1 MLGNCSSRTRT
12 FIDSGKERINLS
24 KKILIIEDDDD
35 IASIE
40 KDYLEV
46 SGYEVVVEE
55 NGVTGLAEAQTGE
68 YDLLLLD
75 VMLPGMDGFAICRK
89 LRDQIDIPIMMV
101 TAKRTDIDKIR
112 GLGFGADDYIEKP
125 FSPGVLVAKVK
136 SQLAQYER
144 LKGKNHENHRL
155 TIGDISLESDTHRV
169 FVRGEEKILPNKEF
183 KLLEF
188 LMIHAD
194 VVYSRE
200 SLYTR
205 IWGMDSLGNTAT
217 VPVHINR
224 LREALEEDPSNPK
237 HILTIWG
244 VGYKFRP

>member
-1 MLGNCSSRTRT
+1 MAKR
-12 FIDSGKERINLS
+12 
-24 KKILIIEDDDD
+24 ILIVEDDDD

-46 SGYEVVVEE
+46 SGYQVTVEE
-55 NGVTGLAEAQTGE
+55 NGTAGLTEALTGD
-68 YDLLLLD
+68 YDLILLD
-75 VMLPGMDGFAICRK
+75 VMLPGMDGFQIVRK
-89 LRDQIDIPIMMV
+89 LRDKVDIPIMMV

-144 LKGKNHENHRL
+144 LKGKPEDRKRI
-155 TIGDISLESDTHRV
+155 TISGITLESDTHRIW
-169 FVRGEEKILPNKEF
+169 VRGEEKVLPNKEF
-183 KLLEF
+183 QLLEF
-188 LMIHAD
+188 LMAHAD

-200 SLYTR
+200 TLYTR

-224 LREALEEDPSNPK
+224 LREAVEEDPSNPK

-244 VGYKFRP
+244 VGYKFKP

>member
-1 MLGNCSSRTRT
+1 MAKR
-12 FIDSGKERINLS
+12 
-24 KKILIIEDDDD
+24 ILIVEDDDD

-46 SGYEVVVEE
+46 SGYQVTVEE
-55 NGVTGLAEAQTGE
+55 NGTAGLTEALTGD
-68 YDLLLLD
+68 YDLILLD
-75 VMLPGMDGFAICRK
+75 VMLPGMDGFQIVRK
-89 LRDQIDIPIMMV
+89 LRDKVDIPIMMV

-144 LKGKNHENHRL
+144 LKGKPEDRKRI
-155 TIGDISLESDTHRV
+155 TISGITLESDTHCIW
-169 FVRGEEKILPNKEF
+169 VRGEEKVLPNKEF
-183 KLLEF
+183 QLLEF
-188 LMIHAD
+188 LMVHAD

-200 SLYTR
+200 TLYTR

-224 LREALEEDPSNPK
+224 LREAVEEDPANPR

-244 VGYKFRP
+244 VGYKFKP

>member
-1 MLGNCSSRTRT
+1 MAKR
-12 FIDSGKERINLS
+12 
-24 KKILIIEDDDD
+24 ILIVEDDDD

-46 SGYEVVVEE
+46 SGYQVTVEE
-55 NGVTGLAEAQTGE
+55 NGTAGLTEALTGD
-68 YDLLLLD
+68 YDLILLD
-75 VMLPGMDGFAICRK
+75 VMLPGMDGFQIVRK
-89 LRDQIDIPIMMV
+89 LRDKVDIPIMMV

-144 LKGKNHENHRL
+144 LKGKLEDRKRI
-155 TIGDISLESDTHRV
+155 TISGITLESDTHRIW
-169 FVRGEEKILPNKEF
+169 VRGEEKVLPNKEF
-183 KLLEF
+183 QLLEF
-188 LMIHAD
+188 LMVHAD

-200 SLYTR
+200 TLYTR

-224 LREALEEDPSNPK
+224 LREAVEEDPVNPR

-244 VGYKFRP
+244 VGYKFKP

>member
-1 MLGNCSSRTRT
+1 MAKR
-12 FIDSGKERINLS
+12 
-24 KKILIIEDDDD
+24 ILIVEDDDD
-35 IASIE
+35 IASVE

-46 SGYEVVVEE
+46 SGYQVTVEE
-55 NGVTGLAEAQTGE
+55 NGTAGLTEALTGD
-68 YDLLLLD
+68 YDLILLD
-75 VMLPGMDGFAICRK
+75 VMLPGMDGFQIVRK
-89 LRDQIDIPIMMV
+89 LRDKVDIPIMMV

-144 LKGKNHENHRL
+144 LKGKPEDRKRI
-155 TIGDISLESDTHRV
+155 TISGITLESDTHRIW
-169 FVRGEEKILPNKEF
+169 VRGEEKVLPNKEF
-183 KLLEF
+183 QLLEF
-188 LMIHAD
+188 LMVHAD

-200 SLYTR
+200 TLYTR

-224 LREALEEDPSNPK
+224 LREAVEEDPANPR

-244 VGYKFRP
+244 VGYKFKP

>member
-1 MLGNCSSRTRT
+1 MAKR
-12 FIDSGKERINLS
+12 
-24 KKILIIEDDDD
+24 ILIVEDDDD

-46 SGYEVVVEE
+46 SGYQVTVEE
-55 NGVTGLAEAQTGE
+55 NGTAGLIEALTGD
-68 YDLLLLD
+68 YDLILLD
-75 VMLPGMDGFAICRK
+75 VMLPGMDGFQIVRK
-89 LRDQIDIPIMMV
+89 LRDKVDIPIMMV

-144 LKGKNHENHRL
+144 LKGKLEDRKRI
-155 TIGDISLESDTHRV
+155 TISGITLESDTHRIW
-169 FVRGEEKILPNKEF
+169 VRGEEKVLPNKEF
-183 KLLEF
+183 QLLEF
-188 LMIHAD
+188 LMVHAD

-200 SLYTR
+200 TLYTR

-224 LREALEEDPSNPK
+224 LREAVEEDPANPR

-244 VGYKFRP
+244 VGYKFKP

>member
-1 MLGNCSSRTRT
+1 MT
-12 FIDSGKERINLS
+12 

-40 KDYLEV
+40 QDYLEV
-46 SGYEVVVEE
+46 SGYEVKVEE
-55 NGVTGLAEAQTGE
+55 NGTRGLTEAMTGD
-68 YDLLLLD
+68 YDLILLD
-75 VMLPGMDGFAICRK
+75 VMLPGMDGFQICRK
-89 LRDQIDIPIMMV
+89 LRDKIDVPIMMV

-144 LKGKNHENHRL
+144 LKGKPHEKKRITL
-155 TIGDISLESDTHRV
+155 GDISLESDTHRV
-169 FVRGEEKILPNKEF
+169 FVRGQEKVLPNKEF

-188 LMIHAD
+188 LMLHAD
-194 VVYSRE
+194 VVHSRE
-200 SLYTR
+200 TLYTR

-224 LREALEEDPSNPK
+224 LREAVEEDPADPK

-244 VGYKFRP
+244 VGYKFKV

>member
-1 MLGNCSSRTRT
+1 MAKR
-12 FIDSGKERINLS
+12 
-24 KKILIIEDDDD
+24 ILIVEDDDD

-46 SGYEVVVEE
+46 SGYQVTVEE
-55 NGVTGLAEAQTGE
+55 NGTAGLTEALTGD
-68 YDLLLLD
+68 YDLILLD
-75 VMLPGMDGFAICRK
+75 VMLPGMDGFQIVRK
-89 LRDQIDIPIMMV
+89 LRDKVDIPIMMV

-125 FSPGVLVAKVK
+125 FFPGVLVAKVK

-144 LKGKNHENHRL
+144 LKGKPEDRKRI
-155 TIGDISLESDTHRV
+155 TISGITLESDTHRIW
-169 FVRGEEKILPNKEF
+169 VRGEEKVLPNKEF
-183 KLLEF
+183 QLLEF
-188 LMIHAD
+188 LMVHAD

-200 SLYTR
+200 TLYTR

-224 LREALEEDPSNPK
+224 LREAVEEDPANPK

-244 VGYKFRP
+244 VGYKFKP